1 MVYLTQNKKPISGP
15 VIKYATIG
23 MVIQPVKVDGS
34 WSWLCSGIARAFFYL
49 LNLSIILHSRQVCKT
64 PQYSIVKDSIVP
76 GLIPENKFC
85 ILVLR
90 EKREAIMEHR
100 VDRVFT
106 VLLVM
111 FSVVFGIFSV
121 FYRSDEILGFSG
133 DYWAGISCISIIL
146 LILGWAVVI
155 GLRGTRN

>member
-1 MVYLTQNKKPISGP
+1 
-15 VIKYATIG
+15 
-23 MVIQPVKVDGS
+23 
-34 WSWLCSGIARAFFYL
+34 
-49 LNLSIILHSRQVCKT
+49 
-64 PQYSIVKDSIVP
+64 
-76 GLIPENKFC
+76 
-85 ILVLR
+85 
-90 EKREAIMEHR
+90 MEHR